1 MTHVLTTGDQ
11 IAQYPY
17 SPHQLRR
24 DNPGTSFPRQIPDAL
39 AAEFGVFPVTVADKP
54 AHTPAQVAE
63 RDAAPTPTG
72 GAWVLGWTVRDM
84 TAEEQAQEFTARQ
97 SEMRQRIRSAYSAAM
112 RPISEAYPQEEREGW
127 PEQIQAAKAVIAGE
141 TSALIDALAAP
152 RGLTASEMAS
162 RVLQK
167 QAEYRVVYGTMTANL
182 HRLAGLVDAAATASD
197 LEHIDVASGWDLP
210 AA

>member
-1 MTHVLTTGDQ
+1 MTQLFTKDGSVPAPLPSRIRLSDGRTRTNPASFTPEE
-11 IAQYPY
+11 IA
-17 SPHQLRR
+17 
-24 DNPGTSFPRQIPDAL
+24 DAGFSQ
-39 AAEFGVFPVTVADKP
+39 ANQKP
-54 AHTPAQVAE
+54 E
-63 RDAAPTPTG
+63 AAPDQDVTWG
-72 GAWVLGWTVRDM
+72 GADWVLRDK
-84 TAEEQAQEFTARQ
+84 TSGELAQEFAAHQADMWQT
-97 SEMRQRIRSAYSAAM
+97 IRNAYSAAM

-141 TSALIDALAAP
+141 ASPLIEALAAP

-197 LEHIDVASGWDLP
+197 LEQIDVASGWDLP